1 MNTQLVNS
9 LVQAIRSLS
18 MEERFALEERL
29 FFESDEPIA
38 SEVMTLSLK
47 GGSFD
52 FLADEPD
59 LYSHEDGEPNQCRF

>member
-29 FFESDEPIA
+29 FFESNEPTTH
-38 SEVMTLSLK
+38 EVITLALK

-52 FLADEPD
+52 FLANEPD
-59 LYSHEDGEPNQCRF
+59 LYSSEDGEPIDAAC